1 MKKLFAAL
9 GVCVFSFASLFAQED
24 LAKDEKKNQK
34 QKSEAMKYKLKTDK
48 VEEKVV
54 NAYKSIENGVV
65 GAYKAVE
72 NGVVG
77 TYKKVEDKF
86 VETFLEEVEPKQEE
100 NVVKAEEKSNENR

>member
-1 MKKLFAAL
+1 MKELFATL
-9 GVCVFSFASLFAQED
+9 GVCVFSFTPLFAQEG
-24 LAKDEKKNQK
+24 LKKDEKTDEK
-34 QKSEAMKYKLKTDK
+34 QKTEAMKYKMKTGK

-54 NAYKSIENGVV
+54 NAYKSVENGVV

-86 VETFLEEVEPKQEE
+86 VETFLEEVEPKKEE
-100 NVVKAEEKSNENR
+100 NVVEKK